1 MPFRPPAA
9 RDAEHFPPYVV
20 RTNWSALY
28 IGLLYLIVLV
38 LPWGLTVHFSRGAGH
53 GDPIDDAR
61 TVANLTRWTTAVDVL
76 SVLSALVALP
86 AIYAL
91 LARAAVVYSQR
102 TSVKRTRIFNVRQLF
117 SLADRRFV
125 RDSWRSK
132 ESGGTK
138 LAAFGAGLI
147 ALGESFPLVGRFR
160 WQLEHR

>member
-9 RDAEHFPPYVV
+9 RDAEHLPPQVV

-28 IGLLYLIVLV
+28 IGLSYLIVLV
-38 LPWGLTVHFSRGAGH
+38 LPWGLTVHFSRVAEGL
-53 GDPIDDAR
+53 IDDAGK
-61 TVANLTRWTTAVDVL
+61 VANLAQWTTAVDVL
-76 SVLSALVALP
+76 SVLCALVALP
-86 AIYAL
+86 VIYAL

-147 ALGESFPLVGRFR
+147 ALG
-160 WQLEHR
+160 